1 MYYFLHPHTP
11 LCLELLDGIA
21 NCREGERGQHLA
33 RGVQQ
38 DNLGESPTP
47 PTSKTVTRVLSLQ
60 LKLAPEPLRLL
71 FVSLAPRFLHGGR
84 EVILSAA
91 IFGELLIRKETL
103 LAAS

>member
-1 MYYFLHPHTP
+1 MAYQTV
-11 LCLELLDGIA
+11 G
-21 NCREGERGQHLA
+21 REGATFSPRGAAGQPRRVPH
-33 RGVQQ
+33 
-38 DNLGESPTP
+38 P

-60 LKLAPEPLRLL
+60 LKLAPEPLRVL